1 MASSRAHHLYRRR
14 CDRERSLPR
23 DSGGRLA
30 MAARRGS
37 VPPRGSGWRPTA
49 ARRGPRPPAPT
60 PADHVP
66 HALMTLSSALFDT
79 LDEGE
84 ILSLAMD
91 HVAAAGPYGAEAGY
105 LTVDG
110 ALVPSPRNGQVHA
123 LAVDRRVREL
133 AGEDGP
139 VTVPGRPRARALGL
153 RGHERLHGYLVV
165 TSRSRPTEAERSL
178 LATLVRHTAAA
189 LSAAFAHRRRRE
201 DALEL
206 HRLREERTA
215 LQGQLIS
222 VVAELGYER
231 ALHALMADVAASDGG
246 GGEEAITRALHG
258 LTGLPALV
266 EDRFGRLRS
275 WTGPDRPDP
284 YPEPDPVRQDAML
297 YAVGRQAGPVRVKDR
312 LVTLVRPHGEI
323 LGVLA
328 LVDVQRE
335 ADDHTLR
342 ALEDGAASLAPELAH
357 LRNLAEVESKLHR
370 ELADDLLTGTDEAS
384 AYARSE
390 AVGHDL
396 HRRHYVVVVQWSN
409 RTADGPFAQTVGRAA
424 SAVGMHSLLTRRSD
438 HVVLV
443 ADDRPHARALYEA
456 LARET
461 GTRSGTIGVS
471 APCDSLA
478 DIPHRYQEAQRA
490 LEVRRHSH
498 EHYGTTFFDELGL
511 YRILGPGNDYRELE
525 TFVHEW
531 LGQLIDYDSR
541 HHTAMVETLSQYFDC
556 GGNYDETAESLAIH
570 RSTLRYRLQRIRD
583 ISGNDLA
590 DVEDRLNLQVATRV
604 WKIVLGEQAGERR
617 R

>member
-1 MASSRAHHLYRRR
+1 MAGSRAHNVYRRR
-14 CDRERSLPR
+14 SDREGSL
-23 DSGGRLA
+23 
-30 MAARRGS
+30 
-37 VPPRGSGWRPTA
+37 PRGSGGRHPTA
-49 ARRGPRPPAPT
+49 ARRGPRSSAPT
-60 PADHVP
+60 PADHAP
-66 HALMTLSSALFDT
+66 HELMVLSRALFDT
-79 LDEGE
+79 PDEGQ

-91 HVAAAGPYGAEAGY
+91 HIAAAGPYSAEAGY
-105 LTVDG
+105 LRVDG
-110 ALVPSPRNGQVHA
+110 ELVPRPRDGQIRA
-123 LAVDRRVREL
+123 SAVDRRVREL
-133 AGEDGP
+133 NGQDGP
-139 VTVPGRPRARALGL
+139 VTVPGRPWGWALGL
-153 RGHERLHGYLVV
+153 RGLERLHGYLVV

-189 LSAAFAHRRRRE
+189 LSVAFAHRRQRE

-206 HRLREERTA
+206 HRLRDELTA
-215 LQGQLIS
+215 LQRQLIS
-222 VVAELGYER
+222 VVAELGYQR
-231 ALHALMADVAASDGG
+231 AVHALMADVAASS
-246 GGEEAITRALHG
+246 GGEEAITRALHR

-275 WTGPDRPDP
+275 WTGPSRPDP
-284 YPEPDPVRQDAML
+284 YPEPDPVRQDEML
-297 YAVGRQAGPVRVKDR
+297 HAVARQAGPVRIKDR
-312 LVTLVRPHGEI
+312 LITLVRPHGEI

-328 LVDVQRE
+328 LVDARDE
-335 ADDHTLR
+335 ADEHTVL
-342 ALEDGAASLAPELAH
+342 ALEHAAASLAPELAH
-357 LRNLAEVESKLHR
+357 LRNLAEVELRLHR
-370 ELADDLLTGTDEAS
+370 ELVDDLLAGTDEAS

-396 HRRHYVVVVQWSN
+396 HRSHYVVVVQWSN
-409 RTADGPFAQTVGRAA
+409 RTADDSFAQTVGRAA
-424 SAVGMHSLLTRRSD
+424 SAVGMRSLLTRRSD

-471 APCDSLA
+471 APCDSLD

-490 LEVRRHSH
+490 LEVRRYSR
-498 EHYGTTFFDELGL
+498 ERYGTTFFDELGL

-541 HHTAMVETLSQYFDC
+541 HHAAMVETLSRYFDC

-570 RSTLRYRLQRIRD
+570 RSTLRYRLRRIRD

-590 DVEDRLNLQVATRV
+590 NVEDRLNLQVATRV
-604 WKIVLGEQAGERR
+604 WKIVLGGPG
-617 R
+617 